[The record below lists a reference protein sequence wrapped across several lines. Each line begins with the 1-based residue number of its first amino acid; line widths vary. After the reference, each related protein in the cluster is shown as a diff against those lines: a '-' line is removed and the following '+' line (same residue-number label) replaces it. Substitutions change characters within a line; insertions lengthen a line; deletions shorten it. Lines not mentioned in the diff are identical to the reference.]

1 MTSDA
6 MTGEAGVAVARDY
19 YDSSDAIEFY
29 STIWGGEDI
38 HVGIYDD
45 TRDIREASAT
55 TVDTMARLLSSVTG
69 ASERVASDRG
79 ASETGS
85 NLSQAHVLDIGSGY
99 GGGARRLVSKHG
111 AGHVT
116 CLNIAEEENARNRKL
131 TGEAGLLDRIDVVD
145 GSFDALPFDDGAFD
159 VVWSQDAILHAPDRG
174 AVLDEVARVLK
185 PGGRFIF
192 TDPMQ
197 ADGLSDPSAL
207 QPIYDRIHLQ
217 NLASFGFYRE
227 GLKARGFQEVEV
239 QDRSRQLRNHYAR
252 VAEELDSRRGELSAS
267 DEFVD
272 RMIAGLGH
280 WVRGADEGRL
290 TWGIMLFRRI

>member
-1 MTSDA
+1 
-6 MTGEAGVAVARDY
+6 
-19 YDSSDAIEFY
+19 
-29 STIWGGEDI
+29 
-38 HVGIYDD
+38 
-45 TRDIREASAT
+45 
-55 TVDTMARLLSSVTG
+55 
-69 ASERVASDRG
+69 
-79 ASETGS
+79 
-85 NLSQAHVLDIGSGY
+85 VLDIGSGY

-290 TWGIMLFRRI
+290 TWGIMLFRKT

>member
-69 ASERVASDRG
+69 ASERG

-290 TWGIMLFRRI
+290 TWGIMLFRRT

>member
-1 MTSDA
+1 MASETMTD
-6 MTGEAGVAVARDY
+6 EAGVAVARDY

-38 HVGIYDD
+38 HVGIYED

-55 TVDTMARLLSSVTG
+55 TVDTMAALLS
-69 ASERVASDRG
+69 D
-79 ASETGS
+79 
-85 NLSQAHVLDIGSGY
+85 LSQAHVLDIGSGY

-111 AGHVT
+111 AGRVT

-131 TGEAGLLDRIDVVD
+131 TGEAGLSDRIGVID
-145 GSFDALPFDDGAFD
+145 GSFDALPFDDAAFD
-159 VVWSQDAILHAPDRG
+159 VVWSQDAILHAPDRD

-197 ADGLSDPSAL
+197 ADGLSDTSAL

-227 GLKARGFQEVEV
+227 GLKARGFEEVEV
-239 QDRSRQLRNHYAR
+239 QDRSKQLRNHYAR
-252 VAEELDSRRGELSAS
+252 VAEELDARREELSAS

-290 TWGIMLFRRI
+290 TWGIMLFRKK

>member
-1 MTSDA
+1 MGS
-6 MTGEAGVAVARDY
+6 EAGVAVARDY

-55 TVDTMARLLSSVTG
+55 TVDTMARRLGPGLKK
-69 ASERVASDRG
+69 AK
-79 ASETGS
+79 
-85 NLSQAHVLDIGSGY
+85 VLDIGSGY

-131 TGEAGLLDRIDVVD
+131 TREAGLLDRIDVVD
-145 GSFDALPFDDGAFD
+145 GSFDALPFDDACFD
-159 VVWSQDAILHAPDRG
+159 IVWSQDAILHAPDRE
-174 AVLDEVARVLK
+174 AVLDEVARVLR

-197 ADGLSDPSAL
+197 ADGLSDTSAL

-227 GLKARGFQEVEV
+227 GLKKRGFEEVEID
-239 QDRSRQLRNHYAR
+239 DRSNQLRNHYAR
-252 VAEELDSRRGELSAS
+252 VAEELDARRGELSAS

-290 TWGIMLFRRI
+290 TWGIMLFRKK

>member
-1 MTSDA
+1 MASETMTD
-6 MTGEAGVAVARDY
+6 EAGVAVARDY

-55 TVDTMARLLSSVTG
+55 TVDTMAGLLG
-69 ASERVASDRG
+69 DLG
-79 ASETGS
+79 D
-85 NLSQAHVLDIGSGY
+85 LHVLDIGSGY
-99 GGGARRLVSKHG
+99 GGGARRLVAKHG
-111 AGHVT
+111 AAHVT

-131 TGEAGLLDRIDVVD
+131 TGEAGLSDRIEVFD
-145 GSFDALPFDDGAFD
+145 GSFDALPFDGEAFD
-159 VVWSQDAILHAPDRG
+159 VVWSQDAILHAPDRD

-197 ADGLSDPSAL
+197 ADGLADTSAL

-227 GLKARGFQEVEV
+227 GLKARGFEEVEV
-239 QDRSRQLRNHYAR
+239 QDRSNQLRNHYAR
-252 VAEELDSRRGELSAS
+252 
-267 DEFVD
+267 
-272 RMIAGLGH
+272 
-280 WVRGADEGRL
+280 
-290 TWGIMLFRRI
+290 